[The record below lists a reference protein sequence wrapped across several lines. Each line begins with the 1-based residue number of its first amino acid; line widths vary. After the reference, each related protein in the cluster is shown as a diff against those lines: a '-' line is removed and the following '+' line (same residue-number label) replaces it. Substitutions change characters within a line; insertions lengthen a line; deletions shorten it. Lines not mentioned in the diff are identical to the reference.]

1 MGLDENK
8 LYEITIDEYIERH
21 PELKDCPKDLQNK
34 RFEQFNI
41 KRKKAIQDAKNL
53 RIDMILNKKKEKK
66 KKSKSFFDLDNI
78 DTYLSIENDDKSY
91 SNIRKQIKNM
101 LEYELNQEEN
111 KRKNYEKHLEIEK
124 NKKKIEE
131 EKKELDE
138 LKKLKYDT
146 LLELIEKNQQK
157 KYLKLNEKHKE
168 IIKNEEERIKRLE
181 LKKIDD
187 LEEIKRLANERNEKA
202 RKVYE
207 KNQLLYEIKRR
218 ELLEL
223 EERLKRK
230 NIEIIEEV
238 EPWKKEE
245 EGERNRL
252 KALLRNIQNEM
263 STKSKSE
270 LNNKI
275 NLKLIRMKK
284 EKEDILK
291 NKTLELLDKM
301 KIKEER
307 SLENMKKNAEL
318 EEMRIKKIKEKNLKK
333 EENVKKMENLK
344 NLESKNKF
352 LYLRLIREDNM
363 DNLKR
368 IEKKKEIEREKI
380 ILKILDKDKRTLEVK
395 DHRRKINERI
405 VIKNKELKAKKS
417 LIFDRACMALKSGRY
432 RNANEILSKIFND
445 DDNSTTVMKSNNQT
459 ENK

>member
-66 KKSKSFFDLDNI
+66 KKSKSFFNLDNI